1 MSKTF
6 WHRWGQLIA
15 ATLAVLAVV
24 SGIAFTTTAR
34 NAAQASSGRIVISF
48 WHSMNGP
55 NGQLLDKIVDNFNQS
70 QTKYKVVSQYE
81 GSYGLAESK
90 YINTLHTNVT
100 PTIMQQSDIPTMTA
114 VGDYVPIQQFADA
127 DHYDLNQFYPGI
139 LSGFKLK
146 GKLQSMPFNA
156 SSSVMY
162 YNKDLFKKYGVKP
175 LSKSP
180 SYSEIRAAAKALTE
194 KSKGAVKGAT
204 LQIYPWLPEQLA
216 ANQNAVAVN
225 KDNGR
230 TAAATSAELNTPAM
244 QRTFAWVQNMIK
256 DGSFQ
261 NYGTGSSA
269 SANQMAG
276 FLAGKIGIFMQSSAA
291 AGTIAKGAKFKW
303 GETFTAHADGVPANG
318 VAAGGASLWISKDK
332 SKAEQQGAWEFIKY
346 AMEAKQQAAWQIG
359 TGYIAVNKA
368 SVKTAALQAAIKKNP
383 DINVPIEQLQAGKVN
398 AATAGPFLVNSQMD
412 QYLGTAMQQIYGGKD
427 IKQSLQEA
435 QDEVNKG
442 IRDTNK
448 NNAAILK
455 SVFAK

>member
-1 MSKTF
+1 MIEKF
-6 WHRWGQLIA
+6 WHRWWSLIC
-15 ATLAVLAVV
+15 ATMAVIAVIIGLV
-24 SGIAFTTTAR
+24 VATTPQHQ
-34 NAAQASSGRIVISF
+34 AQASNGRITLSF

-55 NGQLLDKIVDNFNQS
+55 NGQLLDKLVDGFNKS
-70 QTKYKVVSQYE
+70 QTKYKVVPQYE

-100 PTIMQQSDIPTMTA
+100 PTIMQQSDIATMTA
-114 VGDYVPIQQFADA
+114 VGDYVPVQQFVDA
-127 DHYDLNQFYPGI
+127 DHYDLNQLYPGI

-146 GKLQSMPFNA
+146 GDLQSMPFNA

-175 LSKSP
+175 LSQSP

-216 ANQNAVAVN
+216 ANQNSVVVN
-225 KDNGR
+225 KNNGR
-230 TAAATSAELNTPAM
+230 SSAATAAELNTPAM
-244 QRTFAWVQNMIK
+244 QKIFTWVQGMIK

-261 NYGTGSSA
+261 NFGTGSSA

-276 FLAGKIGIFMQSSAA
+276 FLGGKIGIFMQSSAA
-291 AGTIAKGAKFKW
+291 AGTIAKAAKFKW
-303 GETFTAHADGVPANG
+303 GETFTAHADDVPANG

-346 AMEAKQQAAWQIG
+346 MMAPKQQAAWQIG

-368 SVKTAALQAAIKKNP
+368 SVKVPTLAAAIKKNP
-383 DINVPIEQLQAGKVN
+383 ETNVPIKQLQA
-398 AATAGPFLVNSQMD
+398 A
-412 QYLGTAMQQIYGGKD
+412 
-427 IKQSLQEA
+427 
-435 QDEVNKG
+435 
-442 IRDTNK
+442 R
-448 NNAAILK
+448 
-455 SVFAK
+455 